1 MPGGAKRKAEPKGE
15 DLGARFS
22 ASQKERVLAAAAKA
36 KVSPSE
42 FIREAVLGKADT
54 ILADDLV
61 AAFGSFVGLIN
72 DPSLSARSHGRQYT
86 DALTLKHAPERR
98 RTHNR

>member
-36 KVSPSE
+36 KLSPSD
-42 FIREAVLGKADT
+42 FIRGAVLGKADA

-61 AAFGSFVGLIN
+61 AAFGGFVGMIN
-72 DPSLSARSHGRQYT
+72 DPSLSARSNSRLYS
-86 DALTLKHAPERR
+86 DALALKHAPEGRRTRR
-98 RTHNR
+98 R